1 MIELMAAKA
10 KKYDPTPLAFHT
22 SPSPTLS
29 IDWAMWFASKAPK
42 VGIMYMLIGNM
53 YDTNVA
59 LKVTHFLM
67 SPVFAQIFCGP

>member
-1 MIELMAAKA
+1 
-10 KKYDPTPLAFHT
+10 
-22 SPSPTLS
+22 
-29 IDWAMWFASKAPK
+29 MWFASKAPK